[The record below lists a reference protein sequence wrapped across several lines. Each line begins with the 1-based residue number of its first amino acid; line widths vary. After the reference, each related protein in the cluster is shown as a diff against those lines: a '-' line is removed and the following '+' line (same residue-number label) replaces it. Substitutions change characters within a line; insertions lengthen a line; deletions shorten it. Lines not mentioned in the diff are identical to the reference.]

1 MMRLEPR
8 SNSSN
13 IMIALTPIFAVL
25 ATMVFGGMLFVLL
38 GKNPFEAIRMV
49 FWDPVFGE
57 HAFYYRGQILV
68 KAAPLIMI
76 ALGLSL
82 SLIHI

>member
-8 SNSSN
+8 TDPSN
-13 IMIALTPIFAVL
+13 IMIGLTPILAVL
-25 ATMVFGGMLFVLL
+25 ATMIFGGLLFVFL
-38 GKNPFEAIRMV
+38 GKNPFDAIRMI
-49 FWDPVFGE
+49 FWDPLLGE

-68 KAAPLIMI
+68 KAAPLIM
-76 ALGLSL
+76 L